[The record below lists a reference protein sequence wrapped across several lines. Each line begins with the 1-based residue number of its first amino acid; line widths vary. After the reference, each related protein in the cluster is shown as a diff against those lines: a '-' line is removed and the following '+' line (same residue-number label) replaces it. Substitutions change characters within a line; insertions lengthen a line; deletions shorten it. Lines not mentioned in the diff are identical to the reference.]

1 MGYCGVLLS
10 QENVS
15 RTQVVKVKGV
25 SFNFLQF
32 MWSSYGQ
39 IKQVQARRDYATAL
53 TLLTELIR
61 WLPDSIKEEFR
72 KKAIML
78 ETNIS
83 LIQSGKL
90 KKIRNIPDFYLK
102 GIYKNRLLQAYS
114 DISFKTLIDDLG
126 SKLNNLGYME
136 NVEKLT
142 EGEDDWYAEQRKEQ
156 MRRKRAAKKEEKKQP
171 RSEAEKFSKIDEEEL
186 SWSH

>member
-1 MGYCGVLLS
+1 MS

-39 IKQVQARRDYATAL
+39 IKQVQAKRDYATAL

-72 KKAIML
+72 NRAIKI
-78 ETNIS
+78 ENSIN
-83 LIQSGKL
+83 LIKSGRL
-90 KKIRNIPDFYLK
+90 RQIQRIPDLYLR
-102 GIYKNRLLQAYS
+102 GIFRNRLLQSYC
-114 DISFKTLIDDLG
+114 DVSFKVLIDDLG
-126 SKLNNLGYME
+126 TKLNTLGYME
-136 NVEKLT
+136 NVEKIT
-142 EGEDDWYAEQRKEQ
+142 EGEDDWYAEHRKEA
-156 MRRKRAAKKEEKKQP
+156 AAKKRAEKKKSKQP
-171 RSEAEKFSKIDEEEL
+171 KTEADKFSAVDD
-186 SWSH
+186 